1 MDISWAVGSKA
12 TTVKGDFEA
21 STLDRIFVPLL
32 TLQRILPIEICSL
45 KLLQLCLNFSLSF
58 STCISAIQA
67 DSAYVD
73 VPTFESVRI
82 VSHWND

>member
-1 MDISWAVGSKA
+1 MDIRWAVGSKA

-21 STLDRIFVPLL
+21 STRDRIFVPLL
-32 TLQRILPIEICSL
+32 ALDRILPVEICSL

-58 STCISAIQA
+58 STCM
-67 DSAYVD
+67 SAYVD

>member
-1 MDISWAVGSKA
+1 MDIRWAVGSKA

-32 TLQRILPIEICSL
+32 ALQRILPIEICSL
-45 KLLQLCLNFSLSF
+45 KLLQLCLTFSQIF
-58 STCISAIQA
+58 PTCI
-67 DSAYVD
+67 SAYVD

-82 VSHWND
+82 VGDWND